1 MYLFFSR
8 IFFTFRKKYY
18 FYLFLSVFYKKTT
31 IFCHLKQQKNFSPW
45 SCRGKRIYKTYNV
58 MRKIFREILLRD
70 TRMEGR
76 IIVTGSQTSA
86 IKAKRLLEKSGIR
99 ARVVRPLSVSKD
111 GCKFGIEITMQEL
124 PYALSVLGEVRISYS
139 DIIKS

>member
-1 MYLFFSR
+1 
-8 IFFTFRKKYY
+8 
-18 FYLFLSVFYKKTT
+18 
-31 IFCHLKQQKNFSPW
+31 
-45 SCRGKRIYKTYNV
+45 
-58 MRKIFREILLRD
+58 
-70 TRMEGR
+70 MEGR

-86 IKAKRLLEKSGIR
+86 IKAKRLLEKSGIW

-124 PYALSVLGEVRISYS
+124 PYALSVLGEARISYS